1 MIKYFSRLNKVII
14 VSIVIIFTGTN
25 SFANN
30 AYFGSWENITT
41 GDRID
46 ILDGFKT
53 GVGPVLSIKND
64 GSVSTNKWENSNG
77 EFSLTLGYD
86 GYTASLDPS
95 GNLLLSPSY
104 GDPILMSP
112 VGESE
117 EKTTI
122 NLKDDEVGFL
132 EALGTYKWLT
142 SLDGNSAIFKSTF
155 SPDSGV
161 VELTKDD
168 KLDDL
173 LSFGIASGVI
183 KIGSEVIIEA
193 RINDQYFIGINE
205 RDDFIVFKSLEKAP
219 VVVSTVLAQQRKEF
233 FDKLLTGEWQTTSY
247 GSLNTHKF
255 RPVYGELAGELL
267 TTRNDRLYEDSKWE
281 YSPST
286 GAIKIGYTDF
296 VGAVIVN
303 DTLAL
308 IEKDG
313 DQKFF
318 IRAFNS
324 SEKRYTLADVKASA
338 LNENSLQKIS
348 EMLSAQFQRGE
359 FFYSF
364 EFKSDGRSGFSH
376 KWSSSP
382 FNITGETFSSDM
394 IGKSDKL
401 FQIEDFIIFDGNEVY
416 KMDATPSRLRAKSED
431 EVKQDA
437 INQEQLQVAAQSST
451 VTIRLMTV
459 DGEIKDVPLPV
470 SSFGEIA
477 SISILSD

>member
-41 GDRID
+41 GDRVD

-122 NLKDDEVGFL
+122 NLKDDEVGFIETL
-132 EALGTYKWLT
+132 STYKWLT
-142 SLDGNSAIFKSTF
+142 SLDGNSAMFKSTF

-219 VVVSTVLAQQRKEF
+219 VVVSTVLAQQR
-233 FDKLLTGEWQTTSY
+233 
-247 GSLNTHKF
+247 
-255 RPVYGELAGELL
+255 
-267 TTRNDRLYEDSKWE
+267 
-281 YSPST
+281 
-286 GAIKIGYTDF
+286 
-296 VGAVIVN
+296 
-303 DTLAL
+303 
-308 IEKDG
+308 
-313 DQKFF
+313 
-318 IRAFNS
+318 
-324 SEKRYTLADVKASA
+324 
-338 LNENSLQKIS
+338 
-348 EMLSAQFQRGE
+348 
-359 FFYSF
+359 
-364 EFKSDGRSGFSH
+364 
-376 KWSSSP
+376 
-382 FNITGETFSSDM
+382 
-394 IGKSDKL
+394 
-401 FQIEDFIIFDGNEVY
+401 
-416 KMDATPSRLRAKSED
+416 
-431 EVKQDA
+431 
-437 INQEQLQVAAQSST
+437 
-451 VTIRLMTV
+451 
-459 DGEIKDVPLPV
+459 
-470 SSFGEIA
+470 
-477 SISILSD
+477 